1 MVPHHPT
8 YSVSRGKGGT
18 DDGRTIL
25 VPGVP
30 FLKSQRVP
38 DPGGSRFFVRL
49 EEGEIRPEWVQVD

>member
-1 MVPHHPT
+1 M
-8 YSVSRGKGGT
+8 
-18 DDGRTIL
+18 